1 MKGRFAPSPSGRM
14 HLGNLF
20 AALLAW
26 LSARAAGG
34 EMVLRMEDLDTARC
48 KDVYARLLAEDLRW
62 LGLTWEE
69 GYGAG
74 GPNGPYCQSERGALY
89 AAAVE
94 TLAAQGLIYPCYC
107 TRAERLAASAPHG
120 GAEPAIYDCHCR
132 TLSDGEREALAQQRP
147 CALRVA
153 VPAREITVHD
163 RHMGDYTQHLARDCG
178 DFIVRRADG
187 LYAYQLAV
195 VVDDGLMGVT
205 EVARGADLLSSAPRQ
220 LWLYACLNLP
230 PPEFRHIPLLLSP
243 DGRRLS
249 KRDKDLD
256 MGILREHFR
265 PETLVG
271 YLAMLAGQQDK
282 PEPVTSQEL
291 ARYFVWDK
299 VPRKDITLPA
309 GRERFFNMQDC
320 QDGAT
325 VIK

>member
-34 EMVLRMEDLDTARC
+34 AMVLRMEDLDTSRC
-48 KDVYARLLAEDLRW
+48 KDVYAQLLAEDLRW

-69 GYGAG
+69 GYGIG
-74 GPNGPYCQSERGALY
+74 GPRGPYRQSERERRY

-107 TRAERLAASAPHG
+107 TRAERLVASAPHRG
-120 GAEPAIYDCHCR
+120 EKQAIYGGHCR
-132 TLSDGEREALAQQRP
+132 ALSDEARKALAQKRP

-163 RHMGDYTQHLARDCG
+163 RHMGDYTQHLTRDCG
-178 DFIVRRADG
+178 DFIVRRSDG

-195 VVDDGLMGVT
+195 VVDDALMGVT
-205 EVARGADLLSSAPRQ
+205 EVVRGADLLGSAPRQ
-220 LWLYACLNLP
+220 LWLYECLNLP
-230 PPEFRHIPLLLSP
+230 PPGFRHVPLLLSA

-256 MGILREHFR
+256 MGVLRARFH
-265 PETLVG
+265 PEELVG
-271 YLAMLAGQQDK
+271 YLAMLAGQQDR
-282 PEPVTSQEL
+282 PEPVTAQDL

-299 VPRKDITLPA
+299 VPRQDVTLPT
-309 GRERFFNMQDC
+309 GREWF
-320 QDGAT
+320 
-325 VIK
+325 